1 MDYQVNPKVQALF
14 DQVLGLEEVKKAMD
28 FIEAD
33 AEQSIEDQIALTLIE
48 APTFHEAARAQAY
61 AEYLGKL
68 GLEDAHVDEF
78 GNAVALWKGAGTGP
92 KILVEAHLDTVFPK
106 GSVKEVRREN
116 GILYAPGKASNAGG
130 VATSGLEMTQNS
142 MRLSWS
148 FEEVDEKLHGIMVNI
163 YKNAAAAAKQY
174 GHEGNLVVGAN
185 IAGFLKVAEAMKWQG
200 VV

>member
-48 APTFHEAARAQAY
+48 APTFHEAERAQAY

-92 KILVEAHLDTVFPK
+92 KILVEAHLDTVFP
-106 GSVKEVRREN
+106 R
-116 GILYAPGKASNAGG
+116 
-130 VATSGLEMTQNS
+130 
-142 MRLSWS
+142 
-148 FEEVDEKLHGIMVNI
+148 
-163 YKNAAAAAKQY
+163 AALRKSAAKTASCM
-174 GHEGNLVVGAN
+174 HPASSTTP
-185 IAGFLKVAEAMKWQG
+185 AAWPFCCRPSAA
-200 VV
+200 